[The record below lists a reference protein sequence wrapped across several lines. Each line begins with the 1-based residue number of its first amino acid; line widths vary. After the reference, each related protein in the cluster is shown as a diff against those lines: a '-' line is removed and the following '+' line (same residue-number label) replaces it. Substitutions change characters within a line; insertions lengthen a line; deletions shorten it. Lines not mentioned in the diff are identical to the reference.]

1 MPTMEEESMK
11 KVMGLIAIVS
21 MLALSACAPNSPS
34 DPEPVLKVG
43 MDLRYPPFETV
54 DANGAASGISVDIA
68 KELGAYL
75 GREVEIVDISF
86 GNLITELNLG
96 EIDVIIA
103 SMTINDAR
111 KEVIDFSNPYVYFP
125 QVALVNTA
133 FLQANNYTTIQ
144 QVLDHD
150 QVVFA
155 GQKGTIFL
163 SLPTSLAKNPGPVI
177 ETDNVGLALTE
188 VSTGAA
194 QATVLSLLAAATNAK
209 AFPDTMTLILEPLSV
224 NNIGMGVR
232 KGEEA
237 FLAEINAFI
246 AQMETGGVNDRLRD
260 KYNPTIINEFGLEDG
275 IDALLNND

>member
-1 MPTMEEESMK
+1 MK
-11 KVMGLIAIVS
+11 KLIQILAIISV
-21 MLALSACAPNSPS
+21 LVLSACAPKESA
-34 DPEPVLKVG
+34 DPKPVLKVG

-54 DANGAASGISVDIA
+54 DGNGVPAGISVDIA

-75 GREVEIVDISF
+75 GREVEIKDISF

-111 KEVIDFSNPYVYFP
+111 KEIIDFSNPYVFFP
-125 QVALVNTA
+125 QVALVNKA
-133 FLQANNYTTIQ
+133 FLQANNYTTLR

-177 ETDNVGLALTE
+177 ETDNVGLAMTE

-209 AFPDTMTLILEPLSV
+209 AFPDTITLLNEPLSI

-232 KGEEA
+232 KGEED
-237 FLAEINAFI
+237 FLAELNAFI

-260 KYNPTIINEFGLEDG
+260 KYNPTIISEYGLSEG
-275 IDALLNND
+275 IDALLSND

>member
-1 MPTMEEESMK
+1 MK
-11 KVMGLIAIVS
+11 KLIRILAIVS
-21 MLALSACAPNSPS
+21 VLVLGACAPKKA
-34 DPEPVLKVG
+34 DPKPVLKVG

-54 DANGAASGISVDIA
+54 DGNGVPAGISVDIA

-75 GREVEIVDISF
+75 GREVEIKDITF

-111 KEVIDFSNPYVYFP
+111 KEVIDFSNPYVFFP
-125 QVALVNTA
+125 QVALVNKA
-133 FLQANNYTTIQ
+133 FLQANNYTTLR

-177 ETDNVGLALTE
+177 ETDNVGLAMTE

-209 AFPDTMTLILEPLSV
+209 AFPDTITLLNEPLSI

-232 KGEEA
+232 KGEED
-237 FLAEINAFI
+237 FLAELNAFI

-260 KYNPTIINEFGLEDG
+260 KYNPTIISEYGLSEG
-275 IDALLNND
+275 IDALLSND

>member
-111 KEVIDFSNPYVYFP
+111 REVIDFSNPYVYFP

-260 KYNPTIINEFGLEDG
+260 KYNPTIINEFGLEEG

>member
-111 KEVIDFSNPYVYFP
+111 REVIDFSNPYVYFP

-260 KYNPTIINEFGLEDG
+260 KYNPTIIDEFGLEEG

>member
-1 MPTMEEESMK
+1 MK
-11 KVMGLIAIVS
+11 KLFGLIAIVS
-21 MLALSACAPNSPS
+21 MLALSACAPSAPV
-34 DPEPVLKVG
+34 DPLPVLKVG

-54 DANGAASGISVDIA
+54 DNNGTPSGISVDIA
-68 KELGAYL
+68 KELGL
-75 GREVEIVDISF
+75 FLEREVEIVDISF

-111 KEVIDFSNPYVYFP
+111 KEVIDFSNPYVFFP
-125 QVALVNTA
+125 QVAIVNKA
-133 FLQANNYTTIQ
+133 FLEANNYTTIQ

-177 ETDNVGLALTE
+177 ETDNVALAMTE

-209 AFPDTMTLILEPLSV
+209 AFPDTTTLLLEPLSI

-232 KGEEA
+232 KGETE
-237 FLAEINAFI
+237 LLNQLNAFI
-246 AQMETGGVNDRLRD
+246 AQMESGGVNDRLRA
-260 KYNPTIINEFGLEDG
+260 KYNPTIIDEFGLSAGLD
-275 IDALLNND
+275 LLLTND

>member
-11 KVMGLIAIVS
+11 KVMGLIAIMS

-111 KEVIDFSNPYVYFP
+111 REVIDFSNPYVYFP

-260 KYNPTIINEFGLEDG
+260 KYNPTIIDEFGLEEG

>member
-1 MPTMEEESMK
+1 MEEESMK

-111 KEVIDFSNPYVYFP
+111 REVIDFSNPYVYFP

-260 KYNPTIINEFGLEDG
+260 KYNPTIIDEFGLEEG